1 MPYILIYILSWRRF
15 TSYLGPFGA
24 SHREKYL
31 TQIINELNSDQ
42 IFVSDEFQP
51 VEFLAESSE
60 ILSWISE
67 GLPTD
72 DFSLQNGLLLTK
84 SPRVPLVVD
93 PQGQAL
99 KWLQQRYRDKGVR
112 SVTAS
117 SSSLVSIL
125 EECICQGIPLL
136 VENLES
142 NPGATLDQVINSS
155 TNDYITL
162 GDKEVQIA
170 NGFLMILTTR
180 QSNPEIYPET
190 FAKTTVIDFTV
201 SSYGLEEQ
209 LLTFLIE
216 REKADLYKQRMRL
229 DEEVRSCE
237 QKIRN
242 LEADLL
248 TRLSTSTGDILED
261 SELVSVLAD
270 TKRISDEV
278 SKRLQEVSAM
288 KDEINESCEKYRGAA
303 SRASLLYFLLVDFSK
318 VNCMYQVRVMTT
330 TSHPLYT
337 SIINLSVSSKSL
349 LL

>member
-1 MPYILIYILSWRRF
+1 M
-15 TSYLGPFGA
+15 
-24 SHREKYL
+24 

-99 KWLQQRYRDKGVR
+99 KWLQQRYRNKGVR
-112 SVTAS
+112 SVSAS
-117 SSSLVSIL
+117 SPALVSIL
-125 EECICQGIPLL
+125 EECICQGLPLL

-155 TNDYITL
+155 TSDYITL
-162 GDKEVQIA
+162 GDKEVIIA
-170 NGFLMILTTR
+170 NGFLLILTTR
-180 QSNPEIYPET
+180 QSNPEVYPET
-190 FAKTTVIDFTV
+190 FAKATVIDFTV

-209 LLTFLIE
+209 LLTFLIQ
-216 REKADLYKQRMRL
+216 REKADLYKERMRL

-261 SELVSVLAD
+261 SELISVLAD
-270 TKRISDEV
+270 TKSISNEV
-278 SKRLQEVSAM
+278 SKRLQEASAM
-288 KDEINESCEKYRGAA
+288 KDAINESCEKYRGAA
-303 SRASLLYFLLVDFSK
+303 SRASILYFLLVDFSN

-330 TSHPLYT
+330 ISHPL
-337 SIINLSVSSKSL
+337 SVL
-349 LL
+349 LLLI